1 MNKENL
7 SLLREILVQENIGRK
22 FIFNIDLERTNLAKK
37 AIRELEL
44 SGTLKMTTFNKILL
58 SKDVILI
65 NALSDNSE
73 AISKLSN
80 YIKSKTKT
88 IVAVNTGKGEQISY
102 INSSYKILNIN
113 QILKQDKI
121 YNYKVALVKEI
132 V

>member
-1 MNKENL
+1 M
-7 SLLREILVQENIGRK
+7 SV
-22 FIFNIDLERTNLAKK
+22 
-37 AIRELEL
+37 
-44 SGTLKMTTFNKILL
+44 TTFNEILL

-65 NALSDNSE
+65 NALLDNSE

-88 IVAVNTGKGEQISY
+88 IVAVNTEKGEQISY

-121 YNYKVALVKEI
+121 YNYKVTLVKEI

>member
-7 SLLREILVQENIGRK
+7 SLLEILVQENIGRK

-80 YIKSKTKT
+80 YIKSKTE
-88 IVAVNTGKGEQISY
+88 N
-102 INSSYKILNIN
+102 NSCC
-113 QILKQDKI
+113 
-121 YNYKVALVKEI
+121 
-132 V
+132 